1 LAESGLTVHHVLNG
15 LGKNE
20 EWNFKHGKGCFLT
33 KRLKGEI
40 MDKPAFA
47 VVPLAVVK
55 QWCLVDFDD
64 LSVT

>member
-1 LAESGLTVHHVLNG
+1 M
-15 LGKNE
+15 
-20 EWNFKHGKGCFLT
+20 HGKGCFLT
-33 KRLKGEI
+33 KRLQGEI

-55 QWCLVDFDD
+55 QRGLVDFDD